1 MKKRLFVCLLVLVS
15 LFTCLACKPKVDYD
29 IEKKDL
35 TQEDQAMDQVKVFA
49 MQGPTAMSLAGFYEN
64 TDYQLNIT
72 SSIEDQL
79 AALKKGEGD
88 IYLIPSNLFAKLKN
102 TGMDLKVLSSNTG
115 NVLSLIGFSYLD
127 SLTHLKGKTLAL
139 SGRGAVPEIIF
150 NKILK
155 SSGLSPEDLNI
166 IYLDSP
172 TEAGPIIK
180 QNKDAFLLLPQPFA
194 SALMQKVEGLTI
206 ARDIEIFWA
215 EKNLPEIV
223 TSVIVCTED
232 KYAEK
237 TDQIEKFIDVYQD
250 KIENIKADPDFYAE
264 IIGKMDIVPEKIA
277 ADALKS
283 IKFSAHRDQELKDL
297 LDNFFQMILEENPD
311 LIGGKIP
318 TYD

>member
-1 MKKRLFVCLLVLVS
+1 MKKRFFICLLVLAS
-15 LFTCLACKPKVDYD
+15 LFTYLACKPKVDYD

-72 SSIEDQL
+72 SSIENQL

-115 NVLSLIGFSYLD
+115 NVLSILGFSKLD
-127 SLTHLKGKTLAL
+127 DLADLKGKTLAL

-150 NKILK
+150 NQLLK
-155 SSGLSPEDLNI
+155 SSVLSPEDLNI

-194 SALMQKVEGLTI
+194 SALMQKVQGLMI
-206 ARDIEIFWA
+206 AKDIESFWA

-223 TSVIVCTED
+223 TSVIVCTGD

-237 TDQIEKFIDVYQD
+237 TDQIEKFMDDYKASIE
-250 KIENIKADPDFYAE
+250 KIGEDPSSYAE

-277 ADALKS
+277 ADALTR
-283 IKFSAHRDQELKDL
+283 IKFSAYRDQELKDL

>member
-1 MKKRLFVCLLVLVS
+1 MKKRFFICLLVLAS
-15 LFTCLACKPKVDYD
+15 LFTCLACRPKVDYN
-29 IEKKDL
+29 IEKKDSI
-35 TQEDQAMDQVKVFA
+35 QEDQAMDQVKVFA

-115 NVLSLIGFSYLD
+115 NVLSLLGFSKLD
-127 SLTHLKGKTLAL
+127 DLADLKGKTLAL

-155 SSGLSPEDLNI
+155 TAGLSAEDLNI

-180 QNKDAFLLLPQPFA
+180 QNEDAFLLLPQPFA
-194 SALMQKVEGLTI
+194 SALMQKVEGLMI
-206 ARDIEIFWA
+206 AKDIEGFWA

-232 KYAEK
+232 KYSEK
-237 TDQIEKFIDVYQD
+237 TDKIEKFMDAYQD
-250 KIENIKADPDFYAE
+250 TIENIKADPDSYAE

-277 ADALKS
+277 GHALAR
-283 IKFSAHRDQELKDL
+283 IKFSAYRDQELKDI

-318 TYD
+318 SYD

>member
-1 MKKRLFVCLLVLVS
+1 MKKRFFIFLLVIAT
-15 LFTCLACKPKVDYD
+15 LFTCLACRPKVDD
-29 IEKKDL
+29 NIEKKDL
-35 TQEDQAMDQVKVFA
+35 SQGEKAPDPLKLFA
-49 MQGPTAMSLAGFYEN
+49 MKGPTAMSLAGFYDTREY
-64 TDYQLNIT
+64 DLNIT
-72 SSIEDQL
+72 ASIEDQV

-88 IYLIPSNLFAKLKN
+88 IYLIPSNLYAKLKN
-102 TGMDLKVLSSNTG
+102 SGMDLKVLSSNTG
-115 NVLSLIGFSYLD
+115 NVLSLLGFSKVYDLAD
-127 SLTHLKGKTLAL
+127 LKGKTVAL
-139 SGRGAVPEIIF
+139 SGRGSVPEIIF

-155 SSGLSPEDLNI
+155 TAGLSAEDLNI

-180 QNKDAFLLLPQPFA
+180 QNKEVFLFLPQPFA
-194 SALMQKVEGLTI
+194 SALMQKVEGLMI
-206 ARDIEIFWA
+206 AKDIGDFWA

-237 TDQIEKFIDVYQD
+237 TDKIEKFIESYQD
-250 KIENIKADPDFYAE
+250 TIENIKEDPDSYAE

-277 ADALKS
+277 ADALTR
-283 IKFSAHRDQELKDL
+283 IKFSTHRDQELKDL

>member
-1 MKKRLFVCLLVLVS
+1 MKKRFFICLLVLVS
-15 LFTCLACKPKVDYD
+15 LFTCLACKPKVDYN
-29 IEKKDL
+29 IEKNDL
-35 TQEDQAMDQVKVFA
+35 TQEEKAPDPLKLFA
-49 MQGPTAMSLAGFYEN
+49 MKGPTAMSLAGFYEN

-115 NVLSLIGFSYLD
+115 NVLSLLGFSKLD
-127 SLTHLKGKTLAL
+127 DLADLKGKTLAL

-150 NKILK
+150 NQLLK
-155 SSGLSPEDLNI
+155 SSDLSPEDLNI

-194 SALMQKVEGLTI
+194 SALMQKVEGLMI
-206 ARDIEIFWA
+206 AKDIGDFWA

-237 TDQIEKFIDVYQD
+237 TDKIEKFIEGYQASI
-250 KIENIKADPDFYAE
+250 KNISKETNLYAE
-264 IIGKMDIVPEKIA
+264 IIGKMDIVPKKIA
-277 ADALKS
+277 DDALWV
-283 IKFSAHRDQELKDL
+283 IEFSAYRDQELKDL

-318 TYD
+318 AYD